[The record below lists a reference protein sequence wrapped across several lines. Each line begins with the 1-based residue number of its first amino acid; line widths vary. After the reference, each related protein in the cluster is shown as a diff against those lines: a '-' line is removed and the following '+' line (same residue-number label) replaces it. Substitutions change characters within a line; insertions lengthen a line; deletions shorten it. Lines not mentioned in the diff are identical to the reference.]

1 VTLCYLANARLPSE
15 KAHGLQI
22 AENCDALAAEGV
34 DVTLVLPRRFNS
46 SRFTNRDPWSYYG
59 LEKRFAIRKLA
70 CVDLF
75 PLGRWAARLAAPL
88 QSVTYACS
96 TLLTLR
102 RLPSDRYYSREI
114 LLLLAA
120 SVVVPREALV
130 YEAHQLSRSR
140 AGVWLQRLC
149 LRRTAH
155 IVAVTESLAD
165 RLRARGGRQVVVIP
179 DGFREDRFA
188 NAPDRTTARRRLA
201 LPDDAFLVGYVGR
214 LETMGMSKGLDWLVD
229 AVAALADPRVHVC
242 VVGGPFD
249 AVRDVQGQWERRGLA
264 LEKFHAAGEVAPGAV
279 PEYLAAFDVCALP
292 LPATEHFSSAASP
305 LKLFEYMASGG
316 AIVASG
322 LPSIAE
328 ILRHEETALFVPP
341 GDVPL
346 LAAAIARLRDD
357 PALRARLGHAARL
370 DSARFSWRARAR
382 RVLQQINR

>member
-1 VTLCYLANARLPSE
+1 
-15 KAHGLQI
+15 
-22 AENCDALAAEGV
+22 
-34 DVTLVLPRRFNS
+34 
-46 SRFTNRDPWSYYG
+46 
-59 LEKRFAIRKLA
+59 
-70 CVDLF
+70 
-75 PLGRWAARLAAPL
+75 
-88 QSVTYACS
+88 
-96 TLLTLR
+96 
-102 RLPSDRYYSREI
+102 
-114 LLLLAA
+114 
-120 SVVVPREALV
+120 
-130 YEAHQLSRSR
+130 
-140 AGVWLQRLC
+140 
-149 LRRTAH
+149 
-155 IVAVTESLAD
+155 
-165 RLRARGGRQVVVIP
+165 
-179 DGFREDRFA
+179 
-188 NAPDRTTARRRLA
+188 
-201 LPDDAFLVGYVGR
+201 
-214 LETMGMSKGLDWLVD
+214 MSKGLDWLVD